1 MLAMAGQKSLPVL
14 SASELDRYAYC
25 PLSWWLERQ
34 GQEAEG
40 PELEAGEREHRRAGE
55 ILEEARVKE
64 AEAKESDRGVLWF
77 AVAATILSVVGVTLL
92 PVEYNE
98 VFARLLALIALIWL
112 LAASFFLYHSETLRD
127 HKEKMKAEA
136 MMVAFSMVATVLT
149 IGAVTLALI
158 SDPVLA
164 RFLEVIAVAWLIGA
178 SVFFYNSLRKMTLAT
193 VAKRIQR
200 IEDDKQVEY
209 VDRLLEQDHGESHLF
224 SSDKYALRGRPD
236 IILYAD
242 GKHIPVEMKTGRT
255 PQGPLF
261 SHILQL
267 GAYMLLV
274 EEVYKSPPTHGIL
287 RYPERDEKIEWKD
300 DLKKL
305 VLEKM
310 AEMREKLASKDV
322 HRNHNRPGKCR
333 GCSRRKGCP
342 ERLE

>member
-1 MLAMAGQKSLPVL
+1 MAGPKTTPII

-40 PELEAGEREHRRAGE
+40 PELEAGEREHRHAGE
-55 ILEEARVKE
+55 ILEEARSKE

-92 PVEYNE
+92 PIQYNE
-98 VFARLLALIALIWL
+98 VFARMLALVALIWL
-112 LAASFFLYHSETLRD
+112 LAASYFLYRSETLRD
-127 HKEKMKAEA
+127 HKEKLMSEA
-136 MMVAFSMVATVLT
+136 LMVAFAMVATVLT

-164 RFLEVIAVAWLIGA
+164 RFLEIVAVAWLIGA
-178 SVFFYNSLRKMTLAT
+178 SVFFYNSIRKMTLALI
-193 VAKRIQR
+193 AKRIQK
-200 IEDDKQVEY
+200 IEEDSVVEY
-209 VDRLLEQDHGESHLF
+209 VDRLADQDSASSRLF
-224 SSDKYALRGRPD
+224 SSQKYSLRGRPD
-236 IILYAD
+236 IILYVD

-255 PQGPLF
+255 PRGPLF

-274 EEVYKSPPTHGIL
+274 EEVYSIPPPHGIL

-300 DLKKL
+300 DLREL
-305 VLEKM
+305 VLSKM
-310 AEMREKLASKDV
+310 AEMRGKLESGDV

-333 GCSRRKGCP
+333 GCSRRSGCP

>member
-1 MLAMAGQKSLPVL
+1 MAGQKSPPVI

-25 PLSWWLERQ
+25 PLSWWLEKQ

-40 PELEAGEREHRRAGE
+40 PEVEAGEKEHRRAGE
-55 ILEEARVKE
+55 ILEEARAKE

-77 AVAATILSVVGVTLL
+77 AVAATILAVVGVTLL
-92 PVEYNE
+92 PVHYSE
-98 VFARLLALIALIWL
+98 VFARLLALISLIWL
-112 LAASFFLYHSETLRD
+112 LAASYFLYRSETLRD
-127 HKEKMKAEA
+127 QREKLMSEA
-136 MMVAFSMVATVLT
+136 LMVAFAMVATVMT

-158 SDPVLA
+158 TDPVLA
-164 RFLEVIAVAWLIGA
+164 RFLEIVAVAWLIGA
-178 SVFFYNSLRKMTLAT
+178 SVFFYNSLRTMTLANI
-193 VAKRIQR
+193 AKRIQR
-200 IEDDKQVEY
+200 VEEDKQVEY
-209 VDRLLEQDHGESHLF
+209 VDRLAEQDHGESRLF

-236 IILYAD
+236 FILYSD

-267 GAYMLLV
+267 GAYLLLV
-274 EEVYKSPPTHGIL
+274 EEVYKSPPPHGIL
-287 RYPERDEKIEWKD
+287 RYPERDEKIDWNE

-310 AEMREKLASKDV
+310 AEMREKMASGDV